1 MMTGN
6 MSDELQDFLE
16 RDHILNSK
24 LLNRKGLCGLSNIGN
39 TCFMNSILQCIN
51 HTLPLTQYFLSNE
64 WKEDIRTD
72 KIENTLVEQWNY
84 LSRILWY
91 RNSNITPRNFFA
103 VLINLVRSK
112 GLNEFLGYSQNDS
125 QEFLQFFLDSL
136 HTGLSREVI
145 MNING
150 EVKDELDKHAYKAYD
165 SWKKFFKNDFSKI
178 VEIFYSQFYQE
189 VITYKK
195 LKSDENTSENTNE
208 NTDDNS
214 TIKEDLEDST
224 KYSKEITYLYEPFN
238 NLSLEIPDKENVNIY
253 DCLDHFTD
261 KELIIKTDDKTV
273 YRQSYLW
280 ALGDILIIIFK
291 RFSFD
296 MEVGRARKKNN
307 LVQFPLENLD
317 LSKYSKGYSPEE
329 NIYNLYAV
337 VNQSGGLNSGHY
349 YSYIKN
355 SDTNWYKFDDN
366 IVSTLDENNVV
377 THNAYCLFYQK
388 K

>member
-1 MMTGN
+1 MSGN
-6 MSDELQDFLE
+6 MSEELQDFLE
-16 RDHILNSK
+16 QDHILNSK
-24 LLNRKGLCGLSNIGN
+24 LLNRKGLCGLTNIGN

-64 WKEDIRTD
+64 WKEDIRND

-84 LSRILWY
+84 LSRILWFK
-91 RNSNITPRNFFA
+91 NSNITPRNFFA

-136 HTGLSREVI
+136 HNGLSREVV

-195 LKSDENTSENTNE
+195 ITNNDNTVQVVDEDQEIN
-208 NTDDNS
+208 
-214 TIKEDLEDST
+214 LEDSS

-238 NLSLEIPDKENVNIY
+238 NLSLELPEKDDLSIY

-261 KELIIKTDDKTV
+261 KELIIKTDEKTIF
-273 YRQSYLW
+273 RQSYLW
-280 ALGDILIIIFK
+280 SLGDILIIFFK

-296 MEVGRARKKNN
+296 VETGRARKKNN
-307 LVQFPLENLD
+307 LVTFPLENLD
-317 LSKYSKGYSPEE
+317 LSKYVKGYSPEE
-329 NIYNLYAV
+329 NIYNLYGV

-349 YSYIKN
+349 YAYIKN
-355 SDTNWYKFDDN
+355 TDTNWYKFDDN
-366 IVSTLDENNVV
+366 IVSTLDSENVV